1 VGRYLKKL
9 SDWMAL
15 VVGGLVVLMMLHVT
29 AEVLLRVVFGTHI
42 PGTMEVV
49 TYYYMVAAVFMGI
62 FSCTTEDGHIRVDV
76 LAQFFKG
83 KVSLVIEVIGLIVM
97 AIYFAIFSYG
107 LYLQAV
113 KSWSRSETVD
123 AIFLELPVWPS
134 RWIAVAGIVL
144 SVLSVL
150 YLFRLIWGSRL
161 ENEFRET
168 GQ

>member
-1 VGRYLKKL
+1 MGRYLKKL
-9 SDWMAL
+9 SDWTAL
-15 VVGGLVVLMMLHVT
+15 VVGVLVVLMMLHVT
-29 AEVLLRVVFGTHI
+29 AEVLLRVGFGMHI

-76 LAQFFKG
+76 LAQFLKG
-83 KVSLVIEVIGLIVM
+83 KVRLVVEMIGLVVM
-97 AIYFAIFSYG
+97 AVYFAIFSYG

-134 RWIAVAGIVL
+134 RWIAVLGVVL
-144 SVLSVL
+144 SVLAVL
-150 YLFRLIWGSRL
+150 HLFRRVWDGRL
-161 ENEFRET
+161 DEHREA

>member
-1 VGRYLKKL
+1 MGRYLKKL
-9 SDWMAL
+9 SDWTAL
-15 VVGGLVVLMMLHVT
+15 VVGVLVVLMMLHVT
-29 AEVLLRVVFGTHI
+29 AEVLLRVGFGMHI

-62 FSCTTEDGHIRVDV
+62 FACTAEDGHIRVDV
-76 LAQFFKG
+76 LAQFLKG
-83 KVSLVIEVIGLIVM
+83 KVRRAVDLIGLVVM
-97 AIYFAIFSYG
+97 AVYFAIFSYG

-134 RWIAVAGIVL
+134 RWIAVLGVVL
-144 SVLSVL
+144 SVLAVL
-150 YLFRLIWGSRL
+150 YLFRGIWDNRL
-161 ENEFRET
+161 LDDRET

>member
-1 VGRYLKKL
+1 MGRYLKKF
-9 SDWMAL
+9 SDWTAL
-15 VVGGLVVLMMLHVT
+15 VVGGIVVLMMLHVT
-29 AEVLLRVVFGTHI
+29 AEVLVRVGFDMHI

-62 FSCTTEDGHIRVDV
+62 FACTTEDGHIRVDV
-76 LAQFFKG
+76 LAQFLKG
-83 KVSLVIEVIGLIVM
+83 KVRLVVEVFGLIVT
-97 AIYFAIFSYG
+97 AVYFAIFSYG

-113 KSWSRSETVD
+113 KSWARSETVD

-134 RWIAVAGIVL
+134 RWVAVAGIAL

-150 YLFRLIWGSRL
+150 YLFSFVWGSRL
-161 ENEFRET
+161 DERREV

>member
-1 VGRYLKKL
+1 MGSYLKKF
-9 SDWMAL
+9 SDWTAL
-15 VVGGLVVLMMLHVT
+15 VVGGTVVLMMLHVT
-29 AEVLLRVVFGTHI
+29 AEVLVRVGLGLHI

-62 FSCTTEDGHIRVDV
+62 FACTTEDGHIRVDV

-83 KVSLVIEVIGLIVM
+83 KVRLAVEVFGLIVM
-97 AIYFAIFSYG
+97 AVYFAIFSYG

-134 RWIAVAGIVL
+134 RWVAVLGVVL
-144 SVLSVL
+144 SVLSVVH
-150 YLFRLIWGSRL
+150 LFRLLWGGRHAQHQGA
-161 ENEFRET
+161 

>member
-1 VGRYLKKL
+1 MGSYLKKF

-15 VVGGLVVLMMLHVT
+15 VVGGIVVLMMLHVT
-29 AEVLLRVVFGTHI
+29 AEVLVRVGFDMHI

-49 TYYYMVAAVFMGI
+49 TYYYMVSAVFMGI
-62 FSCTTEDGHIRVDV
+62 FACTTEDGHIRVDV
-76 LAQFFKG
+76 LAQFLKG
-83 KVSLVIEVIGLIVM
+83 RVRLVVEVIGLVVM
-97 AIYFAIFSYG
+97 AVYFAIFSYG

-113 KSWSRSETVD
+113 KSWARSETVD

-134 RWIAVAGIVL
+134 RWIAVAGMVL

-150 YLFRLIWGSRL
+150 YLFRFVCNRCPDKSR
-161 ENEFRET
+161 EP